1 MKLIGRVEDQVEVRL
16 NLEELVLLKNVLNE
30 VCNGMQ
36 FTDRDFQV
44 ILDTNRA
51 QVEDL
56 LLRVRSALERLDILS
71 Q

>member
-1 MKLIGRVEDQVEVRL
+1 MKLIGRQEDQVEVRL
-16 NLEELVLLKNVLNE
+16 SLEELVLLRNILDE
-30 VCNGMQ
+30 ICNGMQ

-51 QVEDL
+51 QADDL
-56 LLRVRSALERLDILS
+56 LLRISNALERLNILP